1 MMYIKQVQNIFVQ
14 INISNEVKE
23 KKKNAT
29 LMEKV
34 FLAWPKKKS
43 SQRQIKIRIPFISM
57 SSFYDVFAFLF
68 FFLFNFTL
76 VFYIIIKP
84 PFN

>member
-1 MMYIKQVQNIFVQ
+1 MQIKMMYIKQDQNIFVQ

-34 FLAWPKKKS
+34 FLAWPKKKKFS
-43 SQRQIKIRIPFISM
+43 ASNQNSH
-57 SSFYDVFAFLF
+57 SFYFNEFFLRRVRFPF
-68 FFLFNFTL
+68 FFSF
-76 VFYIIIKP
+76 
-84 PFN
+84 